1 VKRLLAIVLATAAAA
16 MLATGAARANITD
29 PNEVVDVVGAALE
42 DYWSAE
48 LAKLDRDYVSPSGVT
63 WYVHAART
71 PCGVAPPGNSMYCA
85 ADGVIYLDYGLF
97 RHLVVGEHADYAGG
111 VVLAHEWGHAIQDQ
125 LGWLRWGIRHK
136 YFKGVE
142 LQADCYAGMFS
153 RYAAQQKLL
162 ERGDLQEALRLMTTV
177 GDRARLSP
185 TAEGAHG
192 TPKQRRTW
200 FMRGYDTGRIA
211 TCNGIYKALY
221 ASSTIR
227 PPSP

>member
-1 VKRLLAIVLATAAAA
+1 MRRLLAIALAAAAAA

-29 PNEVVDVVGAALE
+29 PDQVVQTVGAALD
-42 DYWSAE
+42 DYWSVE
-48 LAKLDRDYVSPSGVT
+48 LQKIDKEYSSPAGIE
-63 WYVHAART
+63 WYDHVART

-97 RHLVVGEHADYAGG
+97 RRLVVTDRADYAGG

-162 ERGDLQEALRLMTTV
+162 ERGDLAEALRLMTTV

-200 FMRGYDTGRIA
+200 FMRGYHTGRLA
-211 TCNGIYKALY
+211 TCNGVFKALY
-221 ASSTIR
+221 
-227 PPSP
+227 